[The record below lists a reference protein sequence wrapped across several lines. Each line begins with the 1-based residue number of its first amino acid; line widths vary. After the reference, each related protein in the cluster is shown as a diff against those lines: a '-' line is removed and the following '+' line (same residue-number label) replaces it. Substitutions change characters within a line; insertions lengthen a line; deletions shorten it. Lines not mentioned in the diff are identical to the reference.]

1 MSFAFSRRSFLKYTA
16 VAAVAVAGASL
27 FTGCKVDTSDSYNA
41 LRTTPGELTVLQVTA
56 AMGKYVEA
64 SKSYTAPVV
73 TGTTIAF
80 PFKITNGRAN
90 PIYVNPNN
98 FKATVLNAK
107 DEVIAKYT
115 AINGLTPDAP
125 LCDTNLK
132 KGASVSG
139 NVTLTLS
146 AALEPGQSIVLTYC
160 PDLQYNEY
168 SLNWKTTRAI
178 FRPDWF
184 RAVFVCPR
192 FGKVSQFFL

>member
-27 FTGCKVDTSDSYNA
+27 FTGCKIDTSDSYNA

-56 AMGKYVEA
+56 AMGTYDEA

-90 PIYVNPNN
+90 PIYVTPNN
-98 FKATVLNAK
+98 FKATVLDAEGK
-107 DEVIAKYT
+107 VIANAKYT
-115 AINGLTPDAP
+115 ASHGLTLDAS

-132 KGASVSG
+132 KDASVSG
-139 NVTLTLS
+139 NVNLTLD

-168 SLNWKTTRAI
+168 SLNWKTTR
-178 FRPDWF
+178 
-184 RAVFVCPR
+184 
-192 FGKVSQFFL
+192 

>member
-56 AMGKYVEA
+56 AMGTYVEA
-64 SKSYTAPVV
+64 SKSYTGPEV
-73 TGTTIAF
+73 TGKTIVF

-98 FKATVLNAK
+98 FKATVLDAEDK
-107 DEVIAKYT
+107 VIAKYT
-115 AINGLTPDAP
+115 AINGLSLEPS

-132 KGASVSG
+132 KDASVSG
-139 NVTLTLS
+139 NVTLTLG
-146 AALEPGQSIVLTYC
+146 AALEPGQSVVLTYC

-168 SLNWKTTRAI
+168 SLNWKTTRAK
-178 FRPDWF
+178 D
-184 RAVFVCPR
+184 
-192 FGKVSQFFL
+192 

>member
-27 FTGCKVDTSDSYNA
+27 FTGCKIDTSDSYNA

-56 AMGKYVEA
+56 AMGYVEA
-64 SKSYTAPVV
+64 SKSYTAPDVK
-73 TGTTIAF
+73 GTTIVF
-80 PFKITNGRAN
+80 PFKITNCRAN

-98 FKATVLNAK
+98 FKATVLDAEGK
-107 DEVIAKYT
+107 VILAKYT
-115 AINGLTPDAP
+115 ASNGLILDAR

-132 KGASVSG
+132 KDASVSG
-139 NVTLTLS
+139 NVTLNLS

-168 SLNWKTTRAI
+168 SLNWKTTR
-178 FRPDWF
+178 PKD
-184 RAVFVCPR
+184 
-192 FGKVSQFFL
+192 

>member
-27 FTGCKVDTSDSYNA
+27 FTGCKIDTSDSYNA

-56 AMGKYVEA
+56 AMGTYVEA
-64 SKSYTAPVV
+64 SKSYTGPDDV
-73 TGTTIAF
+73 TGKTIAF

-98 FKATVLNAK
+98 FKATVLDAEGK
-107 DEVIAKYT
+107 VIDNAKYT
-115 AINGLTPDAP
+115 ASHGLTLDAP

-132 KGASVSG
+132 KDASVSG
-139 NVTLTLS
+139 NVNLTLD

-168 SLNWKTTRAI
+168 SLNWKTTR
-178 FRPDWF
+178 PKD
-184 RAVFVCPR
+184 
-192 FGKVSQFFL
+192 